1 MPGEI
6 TLLLHEAA
14 SADGAAQRGA
24 LDRLFPLVYDDLRRV
39 AHRQLRRER
48 AGHTLRT
55 TALVHEAYVR
65 LAERP
70 PDVDWAGRQHF
81 YRVAA
86 RAMRQILVNW
96 ARERGAQK
104 RGGGIRAATFEEQF
118 TPGTFATDRP
128 PALLLD
134 LDHALDRLEAMG
146 PRQARVVELR
156 YFAGLSV
163 EETAATLGVS
173 AATVKRDWSAAKAW
187 LYDQLQ
193 G

>member
-6 TLLLHEAA
+6 TRLLYEAA
-14 SADGAAQRGA
+14 GADGDAQRDA
-24 LDRLFPLVYDDLRRV
+24 LDRLFPLIYDELRRV

-55 TALVHEAYVR
+55 TALVHEAYVK

-70 PDVDWAGRQHF
+70 LNVDWAGRQHF
-81 YRVAA
+81 YGIAA

-96 ARERGAQK
+96 ARDRGAQK
-104 RGGGIRAATFEEQF
+104 RGGGVRPATLEEHL
-118 TPGTFATDRP
+118 TPGAFATDRP
-128 PALLLD
+128 PAALLD
-134 LDHALDRLEAMG
+134 LDRALDRLEAMG

-163 EETAATLGVS
+163 EETADTLGVS
-173 AATVKRDWSAAKAW
+173 NATVKRDWAAAKAW
-187 LYDQLQ
+187 LYAELQ